1 MMRFKITL
9 KIEGDFKT
17 QVASKIIRATAR
29 AGLEHAAAPVPSEV
43 TILLTDDHALH
54 LLNLNYLN
62 HDYPTDVLAFPSG
75 ETDPE
80 TGRRYLGDI
89 AISFPQ
95 AGVQAEQGGH
105 AVMAEVQLLVVH
117 GLLHLLGHDH
127 AQPEEKA
134 RMWAA
139 QAEILKQL
147 QVTVA
152 PPDMP

>member
-1 MMRFKITL
+1 MMRFKINL
-9 KIEGDFKT
+9 KIDADFKA
-17 QVASKIIRATAR
+17 QVEPKILQATAR
-29 AGLEHAAAPVPSEV
+29 AALERAAAPAPAEV
-43 TILLTDDHALH
+43 TILLTDDRALH
-54 LLNLNYLN
+54 LLNLDYLN

-75 ETDPE
+75 EQDPE
-80 TGRRYLGDI
+80 TGRHYLGDI

-95 AGVQAEQGGH
+95 AAIQAEKGGH
-105 AVMAEVQLLVVH
+105 LVLAEVQLLVVH

-134 RMWAA
+134 RMWAV

-147 QVTVA
+147 GVTIA

>member
-1 MMRFKITL
+1 MRFKINL
-9 KIEGDFKT
+9 KIEADFKA
-17 QVASKIIRATAR
+17 QVEPKTLQATAR
-29 AGLEHAAAPVPSEV
+29 ATLERASAPAPAEV
-43 TILLTDDHALH
+43 TLLLTDDQALH
-54 LLNLNYLN
+54 LLNLDYLN

-75 ETDPE
+75 EIDPE

-105 AVMAEVQLLVVH
+105 SVLAEVQLLVVH

-134 RMWAA
+134 RMWAV
-139 QAEILKQL
+139 QSEILNQL
-147 QVTVA
+147 GVTIA
-152 PPDMP
+152 PSDIP